1 MKDHDWK
8 DDILNSIQ
16 GAKRAEPS
24 PFLFTKIQARIDA
37 LSTSAS
43 VSPRLVRLAFAI
55 CFSALVINVTVILNY
70 SRRAKPLP
78 QAAGEYSFS
87 DDRYQLY

>member
-8 DDILNSIQ
+8 DDILSSMH

-24 PFLFTKIQARIDA
+24 PFLFTKIHARIDA
-37 LSTSAS
+37 LSSSVS
-43 VSPRLVRLAFAI
+43 VSPRLIRLAFAI
-55 CFSALVINVTVILNY
+55 CFSAIVINVTVIFNY

-78 QAAGEYSFS
+78 QAAHEYSFS